1 MHRLRSALVGRRF
14 RGLGAVEELVEALAG
29 HDDAPAQPHARDH
42 SVLHEPVGES
52 PRDAQQGCGLVDGD
66 GERAIGIGHD
76 GNMCDRPSPD
86 ATTTNPCVLA
96 RYAAHT
102 ATTSDRSLTSGLV
115 R

>member
-1 MHRLRSALVGRRF
+1 MRRRRSALVGRRF
-14 RGLGAVEELVEALAG
+14 RGLRVVEEVVEALAG
-29 HDDAPAQPHARDH
+29 HEDAPAQPHARDDA
-42 SVLHEPVGES
+42 VVHEPVGES
-52 PRDAQQGCGLVDGD
+52 PRDAQQGSGLVNGD

-76 GNMCDRPSPD
+76 GNMCDSPSPD
-86 ATTTNPCVLA
+86 ATTTNSSVLA